1 MKTLLGSTAL
11 GGLLVVM
18 ASMAA
23 GQTLS
28 SPFPAT
34 GMDSSIMVAEGGG
47 NRLLRH
53 QGMLRDEF
61 SQSQAMKA
69 DTGERFTRMLEEQPS
84 AAGPR
89 SQADEQEAMGQPMR
103 RYNSLIERNRA
114 EFGWH

>member
-11 GGLLVVM
+11 GGLLVVV
-18 ASMAA
+18 ASLAA

-28 SPFPAT
+28 SPFPAP
-34 GMDSSIMVAEGGG
+34 GMDSTVMLAEGGSS
-47 NRLLRH
+47 RLLRH

-61 SQSQAMKA
+61 SQSQALKT

-89 SQADEQEAMGQPMR
+89 SQTGEQEDMGQPMR
-103 RYNSLIERNRA
+103 RYHSPIEKDRA